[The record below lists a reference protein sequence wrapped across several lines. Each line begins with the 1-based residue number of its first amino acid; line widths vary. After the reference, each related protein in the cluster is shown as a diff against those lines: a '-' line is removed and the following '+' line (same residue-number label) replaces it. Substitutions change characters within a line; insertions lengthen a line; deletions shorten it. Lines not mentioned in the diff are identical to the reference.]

1 MSVSGVV
8 TMKFEELVAVPLG
21 VVTVTGP
28 VVAPVGTVARTYCD
42 ETVKLALA
50 PLKATA
56 VVCSIPIPLI
66 ITGVPAPP
74 LVGPMDVI
82 VGDAVVVVVLTVVV
96 WVVDVVVVVG
106 SPALADDT
114 PHAAHTPT
122 AASTIAATT
131 LAKGLR
137 PLNRTDR
144 R

>member
-1 MSVSGVV
+1 MPLPLAPAVSVSQG
-8 TMKFEELVAVPLG
+8 
-21 VVTVTGP
+21 
-28 VVAPVGTVARTYCD
+28 
-42 ETVKLALA
+42 ALA
-50 PLKATA
+50 AAVQAQPSAVAT
-56 VVCSIPIPLI
+56 V
-66 ITGVPAPP
+66 TGVPAPP